1 MKPKNS
7 PPTTSL
13 KLQEFF
19 ANKQSFSKSD
29 VLLFISKRI
38 KQNKQLAKKGVGTGG
53 MGICVLKYE

>member
-7 PPTTSL
+7 PPTTL

-19 ANKQSFSKSD
+19 ANKQSFSNLD

-38 KQNKQLAKKGVGTGG
+38 KQNKQLAKKGVRMEVWGYV
-53 MGICVLKYE
+53 C